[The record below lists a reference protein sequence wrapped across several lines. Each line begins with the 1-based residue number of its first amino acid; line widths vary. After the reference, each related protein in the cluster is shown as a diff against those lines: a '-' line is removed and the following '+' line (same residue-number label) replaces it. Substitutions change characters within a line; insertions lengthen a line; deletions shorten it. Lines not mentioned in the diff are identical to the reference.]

1 VTVILSMKTARCAS
15 ELRRL
20 LHDGALAQHGRV
32 DLGGGVLMP
41 LDLACRIVLTD
52 LDDFTDHAATNGSVA
67 RERLRQI
74 SVELEGLYALVAPA
88 SST

>member
-1 VTVILSMKTARCAS
+1 
-15 ELRRL
+15 
-20 LHDGALAQHGRV
+20 
-32 DLGGGVLMP
+32 MP

>member
-1 VTVILSMKTARCAS
+1 MVVLSTKAARCAS

-41 LDLACRIVLTD
+41 LDIACRIVLTD
-52 LDDFTDHAATNGSVA
+52 LDDLTHHAATNGSVA

-74 SVELEGLYALVAPA
+74 SVELERLYAQVAPA
-88 SST
+88 SSP